1 MSIDPAARDLAI
13 QVEAQEDFYFFSRY
27 MFKERRKY
35 KWLHNEHHQQICDAL
50 MKVFR
55 GEIKRLIINIPP
67 RYSKTELAVIN
78 FMAWCFGKVPDCEF
92 IHISYS
98 AKLAAN
104 NAAQTRNLVREPSYL
119 KVFPNLALKDDSQAK
134 DDWRTKSGGVCYSQ
148 GTGGTIT
155 GFGAGKFREKFGGAI
170 IIDDP
175 HKADEASSKTIRE
188 GVIDWFQNTLESRC
202 NSPDTPI
209 IVIMQRLHEEDLA
222 GWLLGDR
229 GENDQPVAGGNGEV
243 WEHLCLS
250 AIKSDGTALWPA
262 KHSIETLN
270 RMELAAPYVFAGQY
284 RQRPSPPAGGFFKPD
299 NIEIVDALPAGVGRS
314 CRAWDL
320 GATEGEGDPTAGV
333 RITDGKDGFWYI
345 VSVEHGQLGPENV
358 EKRIKSTAAIDG
370 KGVEIRIPQD
380 PGQAGKSQAKS
391 FIKML
396 SGYAVKAET
405 VSGDKATRA
414 APFAA
419 QVNVGNVRMLK
430 GDWNKAYIEEL
441 RNFPNGKHDDRVDAS
456 SDAFNELNDIV
467 PGQGLFDYIQQMAQ
481 QQLEREASEQVQQ
494 AQAEQPQGGNSWLQQ
509 AGARSQP

>member
-1 MSIDPAARDLAI
+1 MITDPARDLAI
-13 QVEAQEDFYFFSRY
+13 RVEAREDFYFFSRY

-35 KWLHNEHHQQICDAL
+35 KWLHNDHHRQICDAL

-55 GEIKRLIINIPP
+55 GETKRLIINIPP

-78 FMAWCFGKVPDCEF
+78 FMAWCFGRVPDCEF
-92 IHISYS
+92 IHVSYS

-104 NAAQTRNLVREPSYL
+104 NAAQTRNLVREPAYL
-119 KVFPNLALKDDSQAK
+119 KVFPDLALKDDSQAK
-134 DDWRTKSGGVCYSQ
+134 DDWRTTAGGVCYSQ

-155 GFGAGKFREKFGGAI
+155 GFGAGKFRQQFGGAI

-188 GVIDWFQNTLESRC
+188 GVIDWFQNTLESRT

-209 IVIMQRLHEEDLA
+209 IVIMQRLHEEDLS

-229 GENDQPVAGGNGEV
+229 GEDGTPVAGGNGEV
-243 WEHLCLS
+243 WDHLCLS
-250 AIKSDGTALWPA
+250 AIKPDGTALWPA
-262 KHSIETLN
+262 KHNIQTLH

-284 RQRPSPPAGGFFKPD
+284 RQLPSPPAGGFFKPD
-299 NIEIVDALPAGVGRS
+299 NIEIVDALPATAGQS

-320 GATEGEGDPTAGV
+320 GATENEGDPTAGV
-333 RITDGKDGFWYI
+333 RITDGKDGYWYI
-345 VSVEHGQLGPENV
+345 VGVEHGQLGPENV
-358 EKRIKSTAAIDG
+358 EKRIKSTAATDS
-370 KGVEIRIPQD
+370 KAVRIRLPQD
-380 PGQAGKSQAKS
+380 PGQAGKAQAKS

-396 SGYAVKAET
+396 SGYQVKAET

-419 QVNVGNVRMLK
+419 QVNVGNVRMLR
-430 GDWNKAYIEEL
+430 GDWNKPYIEEL

-456 SDAFNELNDIV
+456 ADAFNDLNDIM
-467 PGQGLFDYIQQMAQ
+467 PGQGLFDFIAQ
-481 QQLEREASEQVQQ
+481 QAKAQAEREAAEQQEQQ
-494 AQAEQPQGGNSWLQQ
+494 AQAEQSQGGNSWLQQ
-509 AGARSQP
+509 AAR